1 MPRFACVCHALCMT
15 ADAHH
20 GEHVFPTWTLGD
32 RIRKTRAV
40 SGLDQRGFADALGV
54 KPGSLAGWETDRQ
67 RPRDVVALAKR
78 IEMITRVPAEWVL
91 GLRDGPDEGD
101 SSPLTGSNRRPLAY
115 KVGSQPGATVC
126 TFPSRQTDS
135 ESADAA

>member
-1 MPRFACVCHALCMT
+1 MT
-15 ADAHH
+15 ASAKR
-20 GEHVFPTWTLGD
+20 GRFQGWT
-32 RIRKTRAV
+32 
-40 SGLDQRGFADALGV
+40 SGGFADALGV

-115 KVGSQPGATVC
+115 KA
-126 TFPSRQTDS
+126 
-135 ESADAA
+135 SALPLS